1 MIKEIDVIG
10 MGNALVD
17 LTYNVDD
24 EFLKRFKIDKGN
36 SNSIGGPGMEKMLN
50 ILGAPQNISCG
61 GSSAN
66 TIWGVNYLGGKT
78 CFMGKVGNDFHG
90 QKFIKELK
98 EKNIIVSILQD
109 QKRKTGNTITFITPD
124 KERTFLA
131 DLGAAAYFRK
141 NNLDKGAIINSKI
154 FHPEL
159 YLLRFPDTKESF
171 FHAIEIAKQNKTKVS
186 LDLSSP
192 KLVEKTSN
200 LEDLL
205 GDYVDIVFANEEE
218 AKAFTNKE
226 DEDALNELSN
236 YCETAIVKLGERGS
250 LIKHK
255 GEIYK
260 IKPCPTKVVNTNGAG
275 DIYAAVILYG
285 LTNNWDIFDAG
296 KIASEYAAKV
306 VGIEGARIK

>member
-10 MGNALVD
+10 IGNALVD

-24 EFLKRFKIDKGN
+24 EFLKRFNIDKGN
-36 SNSIGGPGMEKMLN
+36 SNSIDSPGMEKMLN
-50 ILGAPQNISCG
+50 TLGAPQNISCG

-78 CFMGKVGNDFHG
+78 CFMGKVGIDFYG

-141 NNLDKGAIINSKI
+141 NNLDEKAVINSKI

-159 YLLRFPDTKESF
+159 YLLRFPDTRESF

-192 KLVEKTSN
+192 KLVEKTFN
-200 LEDLL
+200 LENLL

-218 AKAFTNKE
+218 ARAFTNKE
-226 DEDALNELSN
+226 DEGALNELSN
-236 YCETAIVKLGERGS
+236 YCETAVVKLGERGS

-255 GEIYK
+255 KEIYK
-260 IKPCPTKVVNTNGAG
+260 VNPFQVKLANTNGAG
-275 DIYAAVILYG
+275 DMYAAGILYG
-285 LTNNWDIFDAG
+285 ITNGLSIERAG
-296 KIASEYAAKV
+296 KLASKYSAKV
-306 VGIEGARIK
+306 VSIESARLS